1 MTTHAGPSSLLHRL
15 YHWSASDT
23 TIAEGD
29 HEVLPSSTLPIID
42 TQVPPITPGDLL
54 TMSDIVT
61 LDEAPTAPEIV
72 NDTSQDD
79 FEDERGSVVQDAPGD
94 VVDESWIP
102 IPYVSNMNESILLLT
117 YHTSHLVEQSVV
129 EVKISGTHQSFFV
142 EKDLLCNKS
151 SYFKTALASRF
162 MEANTGKFLLNE
174 RLDLFKIFYHW
185 LKQGNLNFMDSADW
199 AESVGD
205 VLFAFV
211 EIYSFAD
218 RRGVPA
224 LADLILCKL
233 DRRVRPEGL
242 PVRLAVDI
250 IGAAWEQL
258 PETSKLCRY
267 VVAIERDANKCN
279 LPKRAAVD
287 YECLSGSFVAALLN
301 ATENSQW
308 WTAAMVQKQRVDIA
322 KVYNHIKSY
331 GGLARVDRVRGW
343 DEIMRQMGI
352 RAPVGCDQDKLRG
365 QFRAMSRRYLRPWD
379 TTISRSRSEHTS
391 AEEDCPRP
399 LVRQFLHS
407 AESVRVRVPIP
418 VRTRQ

>member
-1 MTTHAGPSSLLHRL
+1 
-15 YHWSASDT
+15 
-23 TIAEGD
+23 
-29 HEVLPSSTLPIID
+29 
-42 TQVPPITPGDLL
+42 
-54 TMSDIVT
+54 MSDIVT

-72 NDTSQDD
+72 NDTSHDD
-79 FEDERGSVVQDAPGD
+79 LEDERGSVVQDAPGD

-102 IPYVSNMNESILLLT
+102 IPYVSDMNESILLLT

-151 SYFKTALASRF
+151 SYFKTALASGF

-242 PVRLAVDI
+242 PVRLAVNI

-343 DEIMRQMGI
+343 DEIMRKMGI
-352 RAPVGCDQDKLRG
+352 RAPVGCDQDRLRG

-379 TTISRSRSEHTS
+379 TAIPRSYIAS

-399 LVRQFLHS
+399 LVRQFLHCATSIRAS
-407 AESVRVRVPIP
+407 ASP
-418 VRTRQ
+418 RTRQ